1 MWFLQLAVC
10 YKNAMSNAKSIEAP
24 VTACLIIIGNEILSG
39 RTQDANLAYLAKW
52 LNDEVGI
59 QMVEARVIPDIE
71 MTIVDTVNECRA
83 KFDYVFTTGG
93 IGPTHD
99 DITGS
104 CVAKAFGV
112 PHELNPEAHEI
123 LKEYYGP
130 EGLSSARA
138 RMAFTPKGAILIDN
152 PISKAPGYQMENVFV
167 MAGIPQI
174 MQVMCDGLKHSLVG
188 GKSVRSRSVKTELP
202 ESRIAKILTELDERY
217 DNVDIGS
224 YPFYTN
230 GKAGTSLVVRTTDE
244 DLLLEVSDEIFQA
257 AFELGGNPV
266 FEDVG

>member
-1 MWFLQLAVC
+1 MRTGLC
-10 YKNAMSNAKSIEAP
+10 YKNAMSHAP
-24 VTACLIIIGNEILSG
+24 STERTVTACLIIIGNEILSG

-52 LNDEVGI
+52 LNEEVGV
-59 QMVEARVIPDIE
+59 QMVEARVIPDKE
-71 MTIVDTVNECRA
+71 QTIVDTVNECRA

-99 DITGS
+99 DITGL

-112 PHELNPEAHEI
+112 PHELNPEANEI
-123 LKEYYGP
+123 LKEYYGS
-130 EGLSSARA
+130 EGISSARA
-138 RMAFTPKGAILIDN
+138 RMAYTPKGATLIEN

-174 MQVMCDGLKHSLVG
+174 MQVMCDSLKHSLNG
-188 GKSVRSRSVKTELP
+188 GKPVRSRAVVTELP
-202 ESRIAKILTELDERY
+202 ESQIAKTLADLDQRFN
-217 DNVDIGS
+217 NVDIGS
-224 YPFYTN
+224 YPFYTQ

-266 FEDVG
+266 FDENG

>member
-1 MWFLQLAVC
+1 MWFLRLALC
-10 YKNAMSNAKSIEAP
+10 YKNAMSNEKT

-39 RTQDANLAYLAKW
+39 RTQDANLSYLAKW

-71 MTIVDTVNECRA
+71 QTIVDTVNECRA

-112 PHELNPEAHEI
+112 PHELNAEANDI

-138 RMAFTPKGAILIDN
+138 RMAYVPRGATLIEN

-174 MQVMCDGLKHSLVG
+174 MQVMCDSLKHSLSG
-188 GKSVRSRSVKTELP
+188 GKPVRSRSVVTELP
-202 ESRIAKILTELDERY
+202 ESRIAKVLSELDERY

-244 DLLLEVSDEIFQA
+244 DLLIEIADEIFQA

-266 FEDVG
+266 FDENG